1 MKTLA
6 ILGASGH
13 GKVVADAALS
23 SGLWTKVVFYDD
35 AWPVKKR
42 MVSQILSVILR
53 AFSARMKSRRLLLR
67 LVIIGCDLLSK
78 VS

>member
-23 SGLWTKVVFYDD
+23 TGLWQEVVFYDD
-35 AWPVKKR
+35 AWPAKKKTAVQ
-42 MVSQILSVILR
+42 MSLAILKACLICIRSL
-53 AFSARMKSRRLLLR
+53 RLLL
-67 LVIIGCDLLSK
+67 L
-78 VS
+78 